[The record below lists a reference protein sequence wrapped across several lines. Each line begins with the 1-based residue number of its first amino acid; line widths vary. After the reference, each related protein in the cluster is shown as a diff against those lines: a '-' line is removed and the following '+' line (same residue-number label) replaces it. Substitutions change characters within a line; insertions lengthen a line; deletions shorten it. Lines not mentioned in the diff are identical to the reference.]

1 MMNKNRL
8 EAFSDGVFAIVVTLL
23 VLEIHV
29 PEVTLQNL
37 PEALIHILPRVLSYV
52 MSFAVISLYWLS
64 HHYYFDRIKKVN
76 GTFVWL
82 NILMLL
88 LISFMPIPTALLGRY
103 PLSSITLTI
112 YGLNLI
118 FSNLLG
124 FLILRYVHNHPQLA
138 NHLFNKKFVQNRIP
152 VYLAVNGAYSAAIF
166 LSFFWPAVSYAIY
179 LGVLLLVTVSLIK
192 QMNKDF

>member
-179 LGVLLLVTVSLIK
+179 LSVLLLVTVSLIK

>member
-8 EAFSDGVFAIVVTLL
+8 ETFSDGVFAIVVTLL
-23 VLEIHV
+23 VLEIHI
-29 PEVTLQNL
+29 PEVAMQNL

-103 PLSSITLTI
+103 PLSAISLTI

-124 FLILRYVHNHPQLA
+124 FLILSYVHYHPQLA
-138 NHLFNKKFVQNRIP
+138 NNLFNKKFVQNRIP
-152 VYLAVNGAYSAAIF
+152 VYLAVNGAYAIAIF
-166 LSFFWPAVSYAIY
+166 LSFFWPAISYAIY
-179 LGVLLLVTVSLIK
+179 LGVLTLVTISLIK